1 MTRLLPI
8 LLAVALF
15 TASSTSILAV
25 PNLAL
30 FTLDKIGHF
39 LLFGLLATLL
49 IRNQEFL
56 QARWKGALAAALI
69 VSFYGAFDE
78 FRQSL
83 TPGRAVEFYDW
94 LADTLGSV
102 VAVIAYRCIP
112 TYRKVLERSPL
123 QKIRK
128 KNETDANRVV

>member
-25 PNLAL
+25 PDLAL

-83 TPGRAVEFYDW
+83 TPGRSVEFYDW
-94 LADTLGSV
+94 LADTLGSL
-102 VAVIAYRCIP
+102 VAVTAYSCIP
-112 TYRKVLERSPL
+112 IYRKVLEWRPL
-123 QKIRK
+123 RRK
-128 KNETDANRVV
+128 KKPSLQ